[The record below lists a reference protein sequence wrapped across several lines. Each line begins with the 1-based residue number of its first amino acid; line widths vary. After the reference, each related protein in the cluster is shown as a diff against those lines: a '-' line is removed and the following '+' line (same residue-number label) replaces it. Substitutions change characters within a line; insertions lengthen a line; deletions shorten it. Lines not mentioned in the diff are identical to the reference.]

1 MKDIQKLLKSEAGS
15 VLPDEKIKENIRR
28 DLGIA
33 DEAREREFSLAGNAG
48 GSAADGAKRRNR
60 LLAIVLA
67 CVAFVLCLILVIVPL
82 MKKDASSPN
91 KFNPI
96 GTVSD
101 FYAYG
106 AASVGSIIATLN
118 AEDGAAGA
126 AQSLSM
132 ASPAEQS
139 EEGGQT
145 QGTESGQD
153 GVSDSITSVT
163 DSQLETINKYMALVE
178 NVLSEGNIRN
188 EVSESDRE
196 DKETYPV
203 KNVVSY
209 TDLTG
214 GKISYT
220 LYYNETLVKTETDE
234 GEREDT
240 YRIEGIMLVEG
251 DETEYPIE
259 GQREQ
264 ESERG
269 ESENESWFRADLGGG
284 DYIKVTQETE
294 EEEGEQEQEFK
305 YTVCRGGVVETTT
318 LEYESERG
326 ETELKMTV
334 RRGDQVDVLEF
345 EEEIK
350 GNERCIKVEA
360 SMDGER
366 VRFEIRITTVNGESF
381 YRYEFKDGYRDFG
394 RHDDHDD

>member
-1 MKDIQKLLKSEAGS
+1 MKKLLVTGILAAALAFGLAACDTGGTKGTIGS
-15 VLPDEKIKENIRR
+15 IDSKE
-28 DLGIA
+28 
-33 DEAREREFSLAGNAG
+33 
-48 GSAADGAKRRNR
+48 
-60 LLAIVLA
+60 
-67 CVAFVLCLILVIVPL
+67 
-82 MKKDASSPN
+82 
-91 KFNPI
+91 
-96 GTVSD
+96 D

-145 QGTESGQD
+145 QGTESGQN

-264 ESERG
+264 ESDRG